1 MNPEIMDIAEAA
13 TYLHIKK
20 GTLYRLV
27 KEGRI
32 PGTKIGGQWRFK
44 REILDELFRL
54 ASTSGATVA

>member
-13 TYLHIKK
+13 TYLHIPK